1 MSRPTTPRRIT
12 VKTPLPANEL
22 LFYKASIVEQ
32 LGQPF
37 DIVLDLLSPNDA
49 LDLEA
54 LLGQEICIDVGLPS
68 GDSRYFHA
76 YIAHAS
82 QLGRHGDKAAY
93 RVRAVPWLWFLT
105 RTTDCRIYQ
114 NRSAV
119 QIVQEIFREHHKFTD
134 FRESFASKY
143 RTRDYCVQYRE
154 SDFDFVQRL
163 LQEEGIYYFF
173 EHTGST
179 HTLVFAD
186 GSGAH
191 ESAKDYATI
200 PYHSPDGAQLSEREH
215 IYEWQLSRE
224 VQSGKQVLTDYD
236 FTKPSAVLKTQHVI
250 KRKSA
255 KSDFELFDYPGGYT
269 KTKDEGDDYV
279 RSRLEAVQ
287 ARFERVHGKGSVR
300 GIGAGNLFSLENHP
314 RQDQN
319 KKYLVVGA
327 SHTINGGDYESGLG
341 DAEPSY
347 TCSFEAMDA
356 KEAFRSLPTTPK
368 PRVGGPQ
375 TATVVGPKSKEGEER
390 EEIWTDKYG
399 RVKVQFH
406 WDRLGDHNENSSCWV
421 RVAQVWAGQN
431 FGWMSIPRVDQ
442 EVVVDFLEGD
452 PDRPLI
458 TGRVYNQD
466 NMPPYELP
474 ENKTQSGVKTRSSKG
489 GTLANF
495 NEIRFEDKKGAE
507 QLYIHAEKNQDVVVE
522 NDASV
527 SIGNDRKE
535 TIEHDERI
543 EIGNDRIHSV
553 GGKLSLSIDKSE
565 SHIVKD
571 ARTTS
576 VAKDDELSVGKNLKI
591 TAADSV
597 TIVAGGAS
605 FALKKDGSIVIK
617 GKEITFDGTK
627 INLKASGDIT
637 LKGSK
642 VKQN

>member
-1 MSRPTTPRRIT
+1 MSASRTIT
-12 VKTPLPANEL
+12 VKTPLPENEL

-37 DIVLDLLSPNDA
+37 DIQLDLLSPNEA

-54 LLGQEICIDVGLPS
+54 LLGKEICIEVGLPS

-82 QLGRHGDKAAY
+82 QLGRHGEKAAY
-93 RVRAVPWLWFLT
+93 QVRAVPWLWFLT

-114 NRSAV
+114 NQSAL
-119 QIVQEIFREHHKFTD
+119 QIAQAIFREHGFTD
-134 FRESFASKY
+134 FRESLVGSY

-154 SDFDFVQRL
+154 SDFNFVQRL
-163 LQEEGIYYFF
+163 LEEEGIYYFF
-173 EHTGST
+173 EHTSST

-186 GSGAH
+186 ASGAH
-191 ESAKDYATI
+191 DSPKGYATI
-200 PYHSPDGAQLSEREH
+200 PYYSSDGAMLSEREH

-236 FTKPSAVLKTQHVI
+236 FTKPRAVLKTQHVV

-269 KTKDEGDDYV
+269 KTKDEGDNYV

-287 ARFERVHGKGSVR
+287 ARFERVNGKGSVR
-300 GIGAGNLFSLENHP
+300 GIGAGSLFSLENHP

-327 SHTINGGDYESGLG
+327 THTIHGGDYESGLG
-341 DAEPSY
+341 NAEPVY
-347 TCSFEAMDA
+347 ACSFEAMDV
-356 KEAFRSLPTTPK
+356 KEVFRSLPTAPK

-375 TATVVGPKSKEGEER
+375 TATVVGQGD

-406 WDRLGDHNENSSCWV
+406 WDRLGDRNENSSCWV
-421 RVAQVWAGQN
+421 RVSQVWAGQN
-431 FGWMSIPRVDQ
+431 FGWMSIPRVKQ

-474 ENKTQSGVKTRSSKG
+474 ENKTQSGVKTRSSKD
-489 GTLANF
+489 GTAANF

-507 QLYIHAEKNQDVVVE
+507 QLYIHAEKNQDVVVK

-527 SIGNDRKE
+527 SIGNDRSE
-535 TIEHDERI
+535 TIKHDERI
-543 EIGNDRIHSV
+543 EIGNDRTHSV
-553 GGKLSLSIDKSE
+553 GGKLSLTVDKSE

-571 ARTTS
+571 ARSTS

-591 TAADSV
+591 SAADSV
-597 TIVAGGAS
+597 TIVAGSAS
-605 FALKKDGSIVIK
+605 IALKKDGTVVIK